1 MKYILIFILFISC
14 GKPQS
19 ILICGDKPCKNKDE
33 ANKYFNENLTLEIKI
48 IDKKKEETFN
58 LVNLNLNKNEI
69 KDVRI
74 FKKMED
80 NKINDIQKEFKVSKQ
95 PINNEGAKKKK
106 PKKPAINTTEK
117 NNVNNK
123 KKDSS
128 FVKLNKDRNLKK
140 KRKTSNKKP
149 LETKNAVNTKNI
161 CLVLENC
168 DIDQITKF
176 LIEKGDKKDF
186 PDITRSE

>member
-1 MKYILIFILFISC
+1 MRYILIFILFISC

-19 ILICGDKPCKNKDE
+19 ILICGDKPCKNKQE

-117 NNVNNK
+117 DNVNNK

>member
-1 MKYILIFILFISC
+1 MKYLFIFILFISC

-19 ILICGDKPCKNKDE
+19 ILICGDKPCRNKQE

-48 IDKKKEETFN
+48 IDKKKEESFN
-58 LVNLNLNKNEI
+58 LVNLNLNKNEV
-69 KDVRI
+69 KDVRV
-74 FKKMED
+74 FKKKD
-80 NKINDIQKEFKVSKQ
+80 DKKINDIEEEFKVSKR
-95 PINNEGAKKKK
+95 PINNEVDKKKES
-106 PKKPAINTTEK
+106 KKSAIKTIEK
-117 NNVNNK
+117 KTINDK

-128 FVKLNKDRNLKK
+128 FVKLNKDSNLKK
-140 KRKTSNKKP
+140 KRKKPNKKP
-149 LETKNAVNTKNI
+149 LTSTNTENTKNI
-161 CLVLENC
+161 CLVLESC

>member
-1 MKYILIFILFISC
+1 MKYLFIFILFISC
-14 GKPQS
+14 GKPQY
-19 ILICGDKPCKNKDE
+19 ILICGDKPCKNKQE

-58 LVNLNLNKNEI
+58 LVNLNLNKNEV
-69 KDVRI
+69 KDVRV
-74 FKKMED
+74 FKKKDD
-80 NKINDIQKEFKVSKQ
+80 NKINDIEKEFKVSKK
-95 PINNEGAKKKK
+95 PKNKEVTKKKEF
-106 PKKPAINTTEK
+106 KKSAINSMEK
-117 NNVNNK
+117 KTINKK

-128 FVKLNKDRNLKK
+128 FVKLNKDSNLKK
-140 KRKTSNKKP
+140 KRKTPNKKQ
-149 LETKNAVNTKNI
+149 LKTTDVENTKNI

>member
-1 MKYILIFILFISC
+1 MKYLFIFILFVSC

-19 ILICGDKPCKNKDE
+19 ILICGDRPCKNKQE
-33 ANKYFNENLTLEIKI
+33 ANKYFNENLTLEIRI

-58 LVNLNLNKNEI
+58 LVNLNLNKDEV
-69 KDVRI
+69 KDVRV
-74 FKKMED
+74 FKKKD
-80 NKINDIQKEFKVSKQ
+80 DKKINDIEKELKVSKK
-95 PINNEGAKKKK
+95 PINDEVTKKKES
-106 PKKPAINTTEK
+106 KKTAVNTIEK
-117 NNVNNK
+117 NTINNK

-128 FVKLNKDRNLKK
+128 FVKLNKDSNLKK
-140 KRKTSNKKP
+140 KRKAPNKKP
-149 LETKNAVNTKNI
+149 LKTINAVNTKNI

-186 PDITRSE
+186 PDINRSE